1 MHEDLS
7 LGRLVSYV
15 GNKTVPFLRL
25 YRYKE
30 AFSLGFVNRFL
41 DYFGASVN
49 DTVFDPF
56 AGLGTTLFA
65 SMLRGIPSVGID
77 RLPVAAFVADT
88 LPKFFTIEPR
98 SLITAFE
105 QLAPEVDQCPPA
117 HIALDVPLMRLAF
130 DEPTLHRLR
139 QWKTAIAATDPPLRE
154 VLGLLFLS
162 ILEETS
168 YTSNDGQFL
177 RLKRDNALRRK
188 VEKAEEDL
196 NMARFRW
203 PEHQGTSRSLP
214 SMIAADT
221 RCLDGIEFPS
231 TPTILITS
239 PPYANRYDYTRSY
252 CLELCFYFVQNF
264 EELRGLRHSIL
275 RSHIESKT
283 SRADRPAH
291 PVVEEI
297 IENLHCKTL
306 NNPRIP
312 HMITAYFVD
321 MEKAIQGWSKVLAPG
336 SQVAMVVDNVRFE
349 GELVPVDLVLSEI
362 AERHGFIP
370 KQVVVARYKGN
381 SSQQMGKYG
390 RVRVRESIV
399 IWKKA

>member
-177 RLKRDNALRRK
+177 RLKRDKNPQRTPNGRTMLYAVRWRRRK
-188 VEKAEEDL
+188 
-196 NMARFRW
+196 
-203 PEHQGTSRSLP
+203 
-214 SMIAADT
+214 
-221 RCLDGIEFPS
+221 
-231 TPTILITS
+231 
-239 PPYANRYDYTRSY
+239 
-252 CLELCFYFVQNF
+252 
-264 EELRGLRHSIL
+264 
-275 RSHIESKT
+275 KT
-283 SRADRPAH
+283 
-291 PVVEEI
+291 
-297 IENLHCKTL
+297 
-306 NNPRIP
+306 
-312 HMITAYFVD
+312 
-321 MEKAIQGWSKVLAPG
+321 
-336 SQVAMVVDNVRFE
+336 
-349 GELVPVDLVLSEI
+349 
-362 AERHGFIP
+362 
-370 KQVVVARYKGN
+370 
-381 SSQQMGKYG
+381 
-390 RVRVRESIV
+390 
-399 IWKKA
+399 